1 MDADL
6 VHATSQRLTQHHAGR
21 AVVAE
26 LLELGEAVFALGR
39 HLAHADLVAD
49 HLDGLFTLDDL
60 AVGGEKSAKSC
71 QQACREM

>member
-1 MDADL
+1 M
-6 VHATSQRLTQHHAGR
+6 HAASQRLTQHHTR
-21 AVVAE
+21 LAVVAE

-60 AVGGEKSAKSC
+60 AAGGEKSAKCC
-71 QQACREM
+71 QHACREM